1 MSSRVVILLLM
12 ISFAFF
18 MGCERDFTYRVGS
31 EGLNFS
37 TDTVHFDT
45 VFTSVGSTTHNFRV
59 FNPVQDDVLIEAVE
73 LAGGDD
79 SEFNINVNGKAG
91 SMLRDVPIRG
101 NDSLFVFV
109 EVNINP
115 SSDNSPF
122 VVSDSLIF
130 YSGNHVQTV
139 KLMAYGQNV
148 VPLRKDTIHSQIF
161 TSERP
166 YLIYDYL
173 IVDSAQTLN
182 IEAGARL
189 HFHKDAS
196 LIVLGSLNVEGEVD
210 EPVIFTSDR
219 MDDWYKDKP
228 GQWGYIYLMPG
239 SRENSF
245 NNAIIKNSTR
255 GIVVDSVGVGDDP
268 PLMLNNVRIE
278 HVASQGLIAQNS
290 SIEASNS
297 LFADCGSASVA
308 LTVGGEYK
316 FYHCTIANYF
326 DWTFRGTPALVISN
340 YFTDTDDKN
349 SNKKFNRLEAAD
361 FHNCIVYGRNEN
373 EVRFD
378 FDVAEDEEIADWINV
393 NFSHSLIKMSPDRAE
408 GFSHAFDKSV
418 IFNEDPA
425 FIDVSE
431 YNYQLDTLSVAVDK
445 GRDDVA
451 REYPK
456 DINGNNR
463 LEDDAPDLGA
473 FERMEAE

>member
-1 MSSRVVILLLM
+1 MVTRAVILFWIMSLALF
-12 ISFAFF
+12 I
-18 MGCERDFTYRVGS
+18 GCERDFAYSGGS
-31 EGLNFS
+31 EGLRFS

-45 VFTSVGSTTHNFRV
+45 VFTSVGSTTHNLRI
-59 FNPVQDDVLIEAVE
+59 FNPVQDDITIDAIE
-73 LAGGDD
+73 LAGGDN
-79 SEFNINVNGKAG
+79 SEFNVNVNGQAG
-91 SMLRDVPIRG
+91 STIRDVPLRG

-130 YSGNHVQTV
+130 YSGNHIQTV

-148 VPLRKDTIHSQIF
+148 VPLREEWLETQTF
-161 TSERP
+161 TNERP
-166 YLIYDYL
+166 YLIYDYVV
-173 IVDSAQTLN
+173 VDSAQTLT
-182 IEAGARL
+182 IEPGAKL

-196 LIVLGSLNVEGEVD
+196 MIVLGSLQVDGEVD
-210 EPVIFTSDR
+210 DPVVFTSDR

-228 GQWGYIYLMPG
+228 GQWGFIHLMPG
-239 SRENSF
+239 SREHYF
-245 NNAIIKNSTR
+245 NNAVVRNSTM
-255 GIVVDSVGVGDDP
+255 GIVADSVGLGDDP
-268 PLMLNNVRIE
+268 PLKLNNVRLE
-278 HVASQGLIAQNS
+278 HIASQGLIAQNS

-308 LTVGGEYK
+308 LTVGGEYR

-326 DWTFRGTPALVISN
+326 DWTFRSTPALVISN
-340 YFTDTDDKN
+340 YFTDANGDIDRQPLK
-349 SNKKFNRLEAAD
+349 AAD
-361 FHNCIVYGRNEN
+361 FQNCIVFGRNEN

-378 FDVAEDEEIADWINV
+378 FNVEEDEEITDWINV
-393 NFSHSLIKMSPDRAE
+393 NFSHSLVKMLPDRAE
-408 GFSHAFDKSV
+408 GFSHAFDESV

-431 YNYQLDTLSVAVDK
+431 YNYQLDSLSVAVDK
-445 GRDDVA
+445 GSADVA
-451 REYPK
+451 RDFPK

-463 LEDDAPDLGA
+463 LDDDAPDMGA